1 MRQTDSTEVCNH
13 PVKLMGQ
20 RCGASEFWRHRI
32 AGFIFSWWCVVFF
45 LIPGL
50 LTSGCVSKE
59 DLEKAESKLSK
70 VTTENKELSDQI
82 AGLQQ
87 EKTRL
92 TDESAQGK
100 KEIED
105 LKVEIDKL
113 KLMNTAIEKR
123 SQKLG
128 EDFETSKQENVKL
141 TTDLKSATKEI
152 EELKKRIADFPAK
165 GPEQPFQ
172 QGSAQPVVKPNEN
185 LTPCDAVLEFMR
197 ASAQVVR
204 SSKGDERNK
213 ALNKLKTDYAE
224 KWSGAPKKAI
234 DSAQAWV
241 KELSRSWDKHHEDT
255 VLQLLKHKKSVLK
268 ACGKDDSEAGF

>member
-20 RCGASEFWRHRI
+20 RCGASECWRNRI

-105 LKVEIDKL
+105 FKVEIDKL

-165 GPEQPFQ
+165 GPEQTFH

>member
-1 MRQTDSTEVCNH
+1 MRQTDATKAGNH
-13 PVKLMGQ
+13 PVGLMGQ
-20 RCGASEFWRHRI
+20 RCGASEFWRQRI
-32 AGFIFSWWCVVFF
+32 GGFIFSWLCAVFF
-45 LIPGL
+45 LIPVL

-100 KEIED
+100 KEIKD
-105 LKVEIDKL
+105 FKVEIDKL

-152 EELKKRIADFPAK
+152 EELKKRIADLPAK

-172 QGSAQPVVKPNEN
+172 QVSAQPVVKPNEN

-241 KELSRSWDKHHEDT
+241 KELSRSWDKHNEDT